1 MKKVEW
7 LLHLLSTTPTPK
19 FVSLIACAAVNMHA
33 DAEIAVMVNL
43 PCPQKRGKSAAFG
56 WDEGSSE
63 DLSSI
68 IAGFQSTVL
77 HNRPSHTLTAITNP
91 SMISL
96 IVLLCVLNVGISVAC
111 TLSSV
116 LRCSIKA

>member
-7 LLHLLSTTPTPK
+7 LLHLLSKTPTPK

-43 PCPQKRGKSAAFG
+43 PCLQKRGKSAAFG
-56 WDEGSSE
+56 RDE
-63 DLSSI
+63 LILI

-77 HNRPSHTLTAITNP
+77 HNRPSHSLTAITNP

-96 IVLLCVLNVGISVAC
+96 IVLLCVLNVGINVAC